1 MFGYIIV
8 NKPEMKFREFDVYHG
23 QYCGLCRKLKEH
35 YGKFGQITLSYDMVF
50 VLMTLTSLYELETTK
65 SMKRCV
71 THPLQKHEE
80 RVNNITDY
88 VAHMNILLTYYK
100 CKDDWNDDRKLKQL
114 VLEKILYHKSGF
126 SRNFYREKWKKI
138 SHLLDELSK
147 EEEKDNQD
155 IDQMSG
161 MFGEMMAEI
170 MLYQDD
176 EWKELLSR
184 FGFFLGK
191 FIYLMDAY
199 DDVEKDSKDGSYNP
213 FKELYKQEG
222 FEEKVRQYLELI
234 MSCCCRAFEVLP
246 IIDNAEIMRNIL
258 YAGVWAKYTRVT
270 QERKKPETTGE
281 GENKAA
287 EKAAE

>member
-23 QYCGLCRKLKEH
+23 YYCGLCRKLKEH

-100 CKDDWNDDRKLKQL
+100 CKDDWNDDRKLEKL
-114 VLEKILYHKSGF
+114 VLEKILYHKSRF
-126 SRNFYREKWKKI
+126 SRNFYREKWNKI
-138 SHLLDELSK
+138 NDILEKLS
-147 EEEKDNQD
+147 EEEKKDNQD

-161 MFGEMMAEI
+161 MFGKVMAEI

-176 EWKELLSR
+176 EWKELLNQ

-199 DDVEKDSKDGSYNP
+199 EDIEDDLKNHNYNP
-213 FKELYKQEG
+213 LKNIYTKPEFEDMIHQILTMMMAECSKAFEQLPLIDDIDILRNVLYSGVWCRYEQVREKREKEK
-222 FEEKVRQYLELI
+222 EEKNV
-234 MSCCCRAFEVLP
+234 
-246 IIDNAEIMRNIL
+246 
-258 YAGVWAKYTRVT
+258 
-270 QERKKPETTGE
+270 
-281 GENKAA
+281 
-287 EKAAE
+287 

>member
-8 NKPEMKFREFDVYHG
+8 NKSEMKFREFDVYHG
-23 QYCGLCRKLKEH
+23 YYCGLCRKLKEH

-100 CKDDWNDDRKLKQL
+100 CKDDWNDDRKLEKL

-126 SRNFYREKWKKI
+126 SRNFYREKWNKI
-138 SHLLDELSK
+138 NDILEKLS
-147 EEEKDNQD
+147 EEEKKDNQD

-161 MFGEMMAEI
+161 MFGKVMAEI

-176 EWKELLSR
+176 E
-184 FGFFLGK
+184 
-191 FIYLMDAY
+191 
-199 DDVEKDSKDGSYNP
+199 
-213 FKELYKQEG
+213 
-222 FEEKVRQYLELI
+222 
-234 MSCCCRAFEVLP
+234 
-246 IIDNAEIMRNIL
+246 
-258 YAGVWAKYTRVT
+258 
-270 QERKKPETTGE
+270 
-281 GENKAA
+281 
-287 EKAAE
+287 

>member
-8 NKPEMKFREFDVYHG
+8 NKSEMKFREFDVYHG
-23 QYCGLCRKLKEH
+23 YYCGLCRKLKEH

-100 CKDDWNDDRKLKQL
+100 CKDDWNDDRKLEKL

-126 SRNFYREKWKKI
+126 SRNFYREKWNKI
-138 SHLLDELSK
+138 NDILEKLS
-147 EEEKDNQD
+147 EEEKKDNQD

-161 MFGEMMAEI
+161 MFGKVMAEI

-176 EWKELLSR
+176 EWKELLNQ

-199 DDVEKDSKDGSYNP
+199 EDIEDDLEKGTYNP
-213 FKELYKQEG
+213 LKELYQTKQ
-222 FEEKVRQYLELI
+222 FEEKCKDILELMI
-234 MSCCCRAFEVLP
+234 SEATLAFERLP
-246 IIDNAEIMRNIL
+246 IIENATIIRNIL
-258 YAGVWAKYTRVT
+258 YSGVWTKYEMIKKKRM
-270 QERKKPETTGE
+270 EGRK
-281 GENKAA
+281 
-287 EKAAE
+287 

>member
-23 QYCGLCRKLKEH
+23 YYCGLCRKLKEH

-100 CKDDWNDDRKLKQL
+100 CKDDWNDDRKLEKL

-126 SRNFYREKWKKI
+126 SRNFYREKWNKI
-138 SHLLDELSK
+138 NDILEKLS
-147 EEEKDNQD
+147 EEEKKDNQD

-161 MFGEMMAEI
+161 MFGKVMAEI

-176 EWKELLSR
+176 EWKELLNQ

-191 FIYLMDAY
+191 FIYLMDA
-199 DDVEKDSKDGSYNP
+199 
-213 FKELYKQEG
+213 
-222 FEEKVRQYLELI
+222 R
-234 MSCCCRAFEVLP
+234 
-246 IIDNAEIMRNIL
+246 
-258 YAGVWAKYTRVT
+258 
-270 QERKKPETTGE
+270 
-281 GENKAA
+281 
-287 EKAAE
+287 